1 MPKLPFNG
9 GLSSGYFARAAAV
22 LPKQGEAFPW
32 LGGVNY
38 ILDLVRLSFGGLDT
52 TGLTFGGRMEKKDE

>member
-1 MPKLPFNG
+1 M
-9 GLSSGYFARAAAV
+9 
-22 LPKQGEAFPW
+22 LPKQGETFPW

-52 TGLTFGGRMEKKDE
+52 TGLTFGGRTEKKDE